1 MAIYGYARV
10 STKKQNLQR
19 QIDNIK
25 EYNSSAILYEEK
37 FTGTE
42 IDGRKEFNKLL
53 KRVKTGDTIIF
64 DSVSRMS
71 RNSTEGFELYKKL
84 FNEGINLEF
93 IKEPHINTSIYS
105 KAIGNKVELNS
116 DKELLQATED
126 FINRILNIIAK
137 EQIIIAFEQAEK
149 EVKDLQIRVK
159 EGLQKVKDNG
169 KTLGRKE
176 GVKITTK
183 KSIEAKKKIIEY
195 SKDFNG
201 TLKDSD
207 CVKLIGINR
216 NSFYKYKKELKEEY
230 ELI

>member
-42 IDGRKEFNKLL
+42 IDGRKEFSKLL